1 MKPLFNEPE
10 LRSLLQQ
17 DEGQFLEF
25 KSLWDLTGGTPKVVD
40 RRAVRDMIAQCI
52 AAFANADGGT
62 LLLGVDNDGTP
73 SGHGYPEEAVTEFL
87 AVPERRLRPSVAIR
101 HQRIT
106 LDSKEV
112 IVIQVNIEPEAVMVD
127 GDGFPYRVGD
137 QIRLEPQEV
146 INQRKQAYRTVGYDR
161 RVQPEATLDDLDL
174 GLARDFLA
182 GSVYRDR
189 PAEDAMGE
197 LGLTLAKAGG
207 VAVTNAAL
215 LLFAK
220 RPFSRWHPRAG
231 IRMFRVHGTER
242 RHGKHRNVAQ
252 LEGPIEPP
260 LALAIPE
267 ARRLAAGQI
276 RKSEKLHDLFFREM
290 PEYPEF
296 AWQEAIIN
304 AVAHRDYN
312 DQGREIEVWFFDDRM
327 EVLSPG
333 DLVAPVTLEQLRQ
346 RRRVHA
352 SRNPLL
358 VRVLASVGIM
368 RDEGEGVP
376 RIFEEMQESLLKQPE
391 ISVEAAQL
399 AVVLYNEPVA
409 SGPTAEWQAVVSR
422 LDLTDAQKQVLLAY
436 PEGFTDEQYQAVNA
450 SDRNQARREIED
462 MMAKGVLSPPAP
474 GDQAGSYRLSRDLR
488 ETAAWLEQRTPQLR
502 AFFESHDR
510 LTNADYRE
518 IFGVTRFAARHELAR
533 LVDEGILVQKGERK
547 AAHYVA
553 GAELAPKP

>member
-1 MKPLFNEPE
+1 
-10 LRSLLQQ
+10 
-17 DEGQFLEF
+17 
-25 KSLWDLTGGTPKVVD
+25 
-40 RRAVRDMIAQCI
+40 
-52 AAFANADGGT
+52 
-62 LLLGVDNDGTP
+62 
-73 SGHGYPEEAVTEFL
+73 
-87 AVPERRLRPSVAIR
+87 
-101 HQRIT
+101 
-106 LDSKEV
+106 
-112 IVIQVNIEPEAVMVD
+112 
-127 GDGFPYRVGD
+127 
-137 QIRLEPQEV
+137 
-146 INQRKQAYRTVGYDR
+146 
-161 RVQPEATLDDLDL
+161 
-174 GLARDFLA
+174 
-182 GSVYRDR
+182 
-189 PAEDAMGE
+189 
-197 LGLTLAKAGG
+197 
-207 VAVTNAAL
+207 
-215 LLFAK
+215 
-220 RPFSRWHPRAG
+220 
-231 IRMFRVHGTER
+231 
-242 RHGKHRNVAQ
+242 
-252 LEGPIEPP
+252 
-260 LALAIPE
+260 
-267 ARRLAAGQI
+267 
-276 RKSEKLHDLFFREM
+276 
-290 PEYPEF
+290 
-296 AWQEAIIN
+296 
-304 AVAHRDYN
+304 
-312 DQGREIEVWFFDDRM
+312 
-327 EVLSPG
+327 
-333 DLVAPVTLEQLRQ
+333 LEQLRQ